1 MPKLGL
7 LIFLIVFIYDTRKGD
22 FGLLSVMDWKFI
34 KRPLKLILG
43 WIMLIGGIITAPLPL
58 PIGQFI
64 ALIGLSL
71 LISESIW
78 VKIKMQKMRRRMP
91 IIGRQL
97 TRMHPYLP
105 KFLKKVVDDT
115 DPAHLAE

>member
-22 FGLLSVMDWKFI
+22 FGLLSVMNWKFI

-78 VKIKMQKMRRRMP
+78 VKIKMQKMRRRVP